1 MLASVADVL
10 ADMVDGRGARTR
22 SSVRRGTGPRK
33 RTCDGLPGHTPG
45 SRRGVPRPVTAAAVR
60 HRYLER
66 MSNATAMDDVDE
78 GTPEVDG
85 IRTLAE
91 QAARV
96 QDVLGDLDLAL
107 VPGGETPAM
116 RLLGELK
123 RAWRD

>member
-1 MLASVADVL
+1 
-10 ADMVDGRGARTR
+10 
-22 SSVRRGTGPRK
+22 
-33 RTCDGLPGHTPG
+33 
-45 SRRGVPRPVTAAAVR
+45 
-60 HRYLER
+60 
-66 MSNATAMDDVDE
+66 MDDVDE